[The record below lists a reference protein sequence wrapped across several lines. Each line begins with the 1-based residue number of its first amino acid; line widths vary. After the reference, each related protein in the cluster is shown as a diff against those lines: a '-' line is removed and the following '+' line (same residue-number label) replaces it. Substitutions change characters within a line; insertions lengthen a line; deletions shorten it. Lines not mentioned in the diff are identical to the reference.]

1 MQIIKQY
8 MTDVF
13 KQQGYIFNNEIF
25 VVYTFFFF
33 GRHKKFLD
41 SECMYCANIINAQ
54 LSMTKYTPCLNKCC
68 TR

>member
-13 KQQGYIFNNEIF
+13 KQQGYIFNNETF

-33 GRHKKFLD
+33 W
-41 SECMYCANIINAQ
+41 EA
-54 LSMTKYTPCLNKCC
+54 
-68 TR
+68 